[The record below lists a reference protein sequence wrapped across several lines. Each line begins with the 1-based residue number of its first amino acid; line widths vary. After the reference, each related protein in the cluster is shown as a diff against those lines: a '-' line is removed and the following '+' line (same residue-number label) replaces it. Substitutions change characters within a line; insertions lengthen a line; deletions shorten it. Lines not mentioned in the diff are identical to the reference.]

1 MLKKLHKQFVIVT
14 VLLVGLILVGVM
26 GMSLYS
32 TYSNQQQMVRE
43 SLEHVLHEV
52 NSATG
57 STSIS
62 VG

>member
-32 TYSNQQQMVRE
+32 T
-43 SLEHVLHEV
+43 
-52 NSATG
+52 
-57 STSIS
+57 
-62 VG
+62 